1 MSVAGA
7 GRVPGEKSSSDV
19 EEDVGDELDEEEEC
33 VDVPSKEPSASVC
46 VLSLCRF
53 SVHRWH
59 NKSDDCTSSTRQA
72 RWKGW
77 LQSSHAVRES
87 PVVVHAVQTSVR
99 DGEVGALCDGVSE
112 RTRSVGGTCC
122 CVGGGNGRSSA
133 GVKPEATSKLCWN

>member
-1 MSVAGA
+1 MSVAGV

-19 EEDVGDELDEEEEC
+19 DEDVGDELDEEEEC

-87 PVVVHAVQTSVR
+87 PEVAHAVQTSV
-99 DGEVGALCDGVSE
+99 GGEEVGALCVGVSG
-112 RTRSVGGTCC
+112 RTGRVGVTCC
-122 CVGGGNGRSSA
+122 CVGGGNGGSSA
-133 GVKPEATSKLCWN
+133 GVKPEATSELCCN